1 MICKRRSY
9 RAVPAKL
16 GVHWQGAT
24 YIDRALP
31 FGLRSAPKLF
41 SVLTD
46 GFMWC
51 LHNKGIQFGLH
62 YLDDFLLL
70 GPAGSRTCHEALA
83 AALTLCD
90 HVGLPV
96 APDKTEGPSTC
107 LIFLGIEH
115 RSGTKRDLLS
125 LIGLLNHAAKVVRP
139 GRAFIRSLIDASIQV
154 SLLEHHVHL
163 SSAARQDLRWWHA
176 FLHHW
181 NDISMIPPTATSHVL
196 TSDASGHWGCGAVF
210 QNLWILLPW
219 PQQWACVTIAPKEL
233 APIVL
238 AVATWGSQW
247 SGQKFTPSAT
257 TWLLCML

>member
-1 MICKRRSY
+1 M
-9 RAVPAKL
+9 
-16 GVHWQGAT
+16 
-24 YIDRALP
+24 
-31 FGLRSAPKLF
+31 
-41 SVLTD
+41 
-46 GFMWC
+46 
-51 LHNKGIQFGLH
+51 
-62 YLDDFLLL
+62 
-70 GPAGSRTCHEALA
+70 
-83 AALTLCD
+83 
-90 HVGLPV
+90 PV

-107 LIFLGIEH
+107 LIFLGIELDTSRGH
-115 RSGTKRDLLS
+115 LRLPRDKKERLLAAIAKWTGGRSPRRSGTKRDLLS
-125 LIGLLNHAAKVVRP
+125 LIGLLNHAAKEVRP

-181 NDISMIPPTATSHVL
+181 NGISMIPPTATSHVL

-210 QNLWILLPW
+210 QNLWIQLPW
-219 PQQWACVTIAPKEL
+219 PQQWECVTIAPKEL

-238 AVATWGSQW
+238 AVATWGPQW